1 MVMTLRTMVIA
12 GLLLLGGCAGLPASS
27 DAVQVSE
34 FRLPP
39 SAGARD
45 AGVVVHRYA
54 PARQAPR
61 AALVFAHGFLRGPE
75 RHADLAQRLAAEG
88 VLVLL
93 PQLESPFDKISLQRD
108 AQVMLALDAEARRET
123 ATVLWGGFSR
133 GGSVTAEALML
144 ATTTGANRAPPTAI
158 LMLDPVWNARAAQV
172 LSSLNI
178 PVRVLAAPAAA
189 CNAQGRA
196 LASPAARALA
206 VDIVDNATHCD
217 AESPSDLLC
226 TLACGGPNSERQ
238 RQFLDSALAFVR
250 GVLGSA
256 ATRTSLSQ
264 ATQMGGVAA
273 VGQAGES
280 IPLPAKA
287 VAP

>member
-1 MVMTLRTMVIA
+1 MVMTLRIMVIA
-12 GLLLLGGCAGLPASS
+12 GLLLLGGCAGLPASNNE
-27 DAVQVSE
+27 VQVSE

-39 SAGARD
+39 TAGARD
-45 AGVVVHRYA
+45 ASVVVHRYS
-54 PARQAPR
+54 PARTAPR

-93 PQLESPFDKISLQRD
+93 PQLESPFDKLSLQRD

-123 ATVLWGGFSR
+123 ATVFWGGFSR

-144 ATTTGANRAPPTAI
+144 ATATGDNRAPPAAI

-172 LSSLNI
+172 LASLNI
-178 PVRVLAAPAAA
+178 PVRVLAAPAAG

-196 LASPAARALA
+196 LAWSAARALA
-206 VDIVDNATHCD
+206 TDIVDNATHCD

-238 RQFLDSALAFVR
+238 RQFLDSALAFVSS
-250 GVLGSA
+250 VLGSA
-256 ATRTSLSQ
+256 ATRSSLVQ
-264 ATQMGGVAA
+264 AVSVSEFAGV
-273 VGQAGES
+273 GLAGES